1 MFRHGDSR
9 KSSYKGREQ
18 MFRGLHNLFMNV
30 VHNHATLDSIN
41 ELFIII
47 NVLHLL
53 ISHHHHHHRLTELIL
68 SDRANVVF
76 NFHKNSINI
85 T

>member
-1 MFRHGDSR
+1 MFRHGDAR
-9 KSSYKGREQ
+9 KQFIKGREQ
-18 MFRGLHNLFMNV
+18 MFRGLHKMLY
-30 VHNHATLDSIN
+30 NHATLDSIN

-53 ISHHHHHHRLTELIL
+53 ISHHHHSHSLTELIL
-68 SDRANVVF
+68 SDRANVAL
-76 NFHKNSINI
+76 NFDKHIGK

>member
-18 MFRGLHNLFMNV
+18 MFRGLHNLFINA

-53 ISHHHHHHRLTELIL
+53 ISHHHSLTELIL